1 MKKRP
6 VNRNILIDIWR
17 IIATIL
23 ILKHHTYYMNL
34 EVHYYHF
41 RQARMYVEFFFL
53 LSGYFTYAHFSRRAC
68 ADINEM
74 AAASIR
80 YTWKK
85 WLRFLPYV
93 IPAVIAQYILD
104 QILTPLNRIDFL
116 HTLEEMPRDLFL
128 LTAASGTAKVGP
140 LWYLSAMVMATPLLG
155 MCFQYIPKYLMAILS
170 VITALVYYGVTQ
182 VSGDRA
188 APHDFV
194 RGLICMMLGAAI
206 FCMLEELDR
215 LKFKKTLALFFG
227 EAMLLYTVLST
238 YSSQYSTGHGRET
251 IILAF
256 TGGITLLLYHGDIR
270 LPAALRGFIQYACDL
285 CFIMY
290 IWQKGAATLVNILMP
305 AGSDRLKVTSYFA
318 ITFAVSVVLKF
329 VTEQLL
335 ALSGKAGLEKYF
347 LEQ

>member
-74 AAASIR
+74 AGASIR

-93 IPAVIAQYILD
+93 IP
-104 QILTPLNRIDFL
+104 
-116 HTLEEMPRDLFL
+116 
-128 LTAASGTAKVGP
+128 AASGTAKVGP